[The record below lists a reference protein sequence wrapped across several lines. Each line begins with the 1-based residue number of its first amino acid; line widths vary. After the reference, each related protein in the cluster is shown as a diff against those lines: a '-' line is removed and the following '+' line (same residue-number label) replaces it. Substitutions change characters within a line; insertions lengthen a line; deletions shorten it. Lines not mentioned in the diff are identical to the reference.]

1 MMSLTPDLATL
12 RQRSRTKTAE
22 ETRTMMDRATDDLAR
37 SGIVDRSLKVG
48 DTMPAF
54 ALSNATG
61 RMVRSADLLA
71 HGPLVV
77 SFYRGG
83 W

>member
-1 MMSLTPDLATL
+1 MSLTHDLATL
-12 RQRSRTKTAE
+12 RQQSRTE
-22 ETRTMMDRATDDLAR
+22 RPRETLAVIDRATDELAR
-37 SGIVDRSLKVG
+37 SGIVDRSLKAG
-48 DTMPAF
+48 DTMPTF
-54 ALSNATG
+54 ALPNATG
-61 RMVRSADLLA
+61 RTVHSADLLA

>member
-1 MMSLTPDLATL
+1 MSLTHDLAVL
-12 RQRSRTKTAE
+12 QQQSQANQSA
-22 ETRTMMDRATDDLAR
+22 ETRTIMDRATDELAR

-54 ALSNATG
+54 ALPNATG
-61 RMVRSADLLA
+61 CTVRSADLLA

>member
-1 MMSLTPDLATL
+1 MSLIHDLATL
-12 RQRSRTKTAE
+12 RQQSRTKRAE
-22 ETRTMMDRATDDLAR
+22 ETRTMMDRATDELAR

-48 DTMPAF
+48 ETMPAF
-54 ALSNATG
+54 ALPNATG
-61 RMVRSADLLA
+61 RTVRSADLLA

>member
-1 MMSLTPDLATL
+1 MSLTHDLVDQQ
-12 RQRSRTKTAE
+12 QRSRANASLE
-22 ETRTMMDRATDDLAR
+22 NRSIMDRATDDLEH
-37 SGIVDRSLKVG
+37 SGIVDRSLKIG
-48 DTMPAF
+48 DTMPGF

-61 RMVRSADLLA
+61 RMVQSVDLLA

>member
-1 MMSLTPDLATL
+1 MSLIHDLATL
-12 RQRSRTKTAE
+12 RQQSRTKTAE
-22 ETRTMMDRATDDLAR
+22 ETRTMMDRATDELAR

-48 DTMPAF
+48 ETMPAF
-54 ALSNATG
+54 ALPNATS
-61 RMVRSADLLA
+61 RMVRSADLLT

>member
-1 MMSLTPDLATL
+1 MSLIHDLATL
-12 RQRSRTKTAE
+12 RQQSRTKTAE
-22 ETRTMMDRATDDLAR
+22 ETRTMMDRATDELAR

-48 DTMPAF
+48 ETIPAF
-54 ALSNATG
+54 ALPNATG
-61 RMVRSADLLA
+61 RMVRSTDLLA

>member
-1 MMSLTPDLATL
+1 MSLTHDLAD
-12 RQRSRTKTAE
+12 QEQQSRANASPE
-22 ETRTMMDRATDDLAR
+22 NRAIMDRATDDLEH
-37 SGIVDRSLKVG
+37 SGIVDRSLKMG
-48 DTMPAF
+48 DTMPGF

-71 HGPLVV
+71 RGPLVV
-77 SFYRGG
+77 NFYRGG

>member
-1 MMSLTPDLATL
+1 MSLTHDLAVL
-12 RQRSRTKTAE
+12 RQQSQANQSA
-22 ETRTMMDRATDDLAR
+22 ETRTIMDRATDELAR

-54 ALSNATG
+54 ALPNATS
-61 RMVRSADLLA
+61 RTVRSADLLA

>member
-1 MMSLTPDLATL
+1 MSLLHDLATL
-12 RQRSRTKTAE
+12 LQQSRTKTAE
-22 ETRTMMDRATDDLAR
+22 ETRTMMDRATDELAR

-48 DTMPAF
+48 ETMPAF
-54 ALSNATG
+54 ALPNATG
-61 RMVRSADLLA
+61 RMVRSTDLLA

>member
-1 MMSLTPDLATL
+1 MSLTHDLDTL
-12 RQRSRTKTAE
+12 RQQSRAKRPG
-22 ETRTMMDRATDDLAR
+22 ETLAVMDRATDDLAR

-54 ALSNATG
+54 TLPNATG
-61 RMVRSADLLA
+61 RIVHAADLLA

>member
-1 MMSLTPDLATL
+1 MALIHDLAAL
-12 RQRSRTKTAE
+12 RQQSRTKRAE
-22 ETRTMMDRATDDLAR
+22 ETRTMMDRATDELAR

-48 DTMPAF
+48 ETMPAF
-54 ALSNATG
+54 ALPNATG

-71 HGPLVV
+71 YGPLVV